1 MHVLEE
7 KDVSGFHVAME
18 NATAVEGLQA
28 AHDLNEDVPDL
39 LLLDIR
45 LPFLITAQLLKH
57 IPIIRIL
64 HEQA

>member
-1 MHVLEE
+1 
-7 KDVSGFHVAME
+7 ME

-57 IPIIRIL
+57 ISIIRIL
-64 HEQA
+64 HDQA